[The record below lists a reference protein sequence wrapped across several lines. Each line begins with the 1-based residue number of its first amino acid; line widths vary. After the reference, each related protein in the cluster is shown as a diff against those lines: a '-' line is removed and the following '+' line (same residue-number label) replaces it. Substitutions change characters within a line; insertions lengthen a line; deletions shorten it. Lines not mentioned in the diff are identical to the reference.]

1 MKKERIELVYNWE
14 NDEEL
19 SAALETMYGKEKILI
34 NIPGSGITPSIL
46 NLHNGEMHSA
56 YFLTAPVYKI
66 AMEETH
72 MVFDPAVQVQDYS
85 DIN

>member
-1 MKKERIELVYNWE
+1 MNKERIELIYNWK

-19 SAALETMYGKEKILI
+19 SSALMLMYGKEKVLI
-34 NIPGSGITPSIL
+34 NIAGSGVIPSIL

-66 AMEETH
+66 AMEEDYIT
-72 MVFDPAVQVQDYS
+72 FDPAVQVQDYS
-85 DIN
+85 SIK

>member
-19 SAALETMYGKEKILI
+19 SAALKLMYGKGKMLVSIT
-34 NIPGSGITPSIL
+34 GSGITPSIL
-46 NLHNGEMHSA
+46 NIHNGEIHSS

-66 AMEETH
+66 VMEEDYI
-72 MVFDPAVQVQDYS
+72 VFDPAVQVQDYS
-85 DIN
+85 SIK

>member
-19 SAALETMYGKEKILI
+19 SSALALMYGKKKILI
-34 NIPGSGITPSIL
+34 NIAGSGVIPSIL
-46 NLHNGEMHSA
+46 NLNNGEMHSA

-66 AMEETH
+66 VMEEDYI
-72 MVFDPAVQVQDYS
+72 VFDPAVQVQDYS
-85 DIN
+85 SIK